1 MDDVLSLFQSDEEE
15 SEFSGFEQ
23 LEAMPVS
30 TELTRTHK
38 ADVAKGPDVVGPKKK
53 GKSKEKTSTKKA
65 TVVLPGSSSCS
76 ASANL
81 PVRKGPAGIQVN
93 LNTWNLKKI
102 TGGFFSP
109 SH

>member
-23 LEAMPVS
+23 LEAMP
-30 TELTRTHK
+30 RTHK

-65 TVVLPGSSSCS
+65 TVVLPSSSSCS

-81 PVRKGPAGIQVN
+81 G
-93 LNTWNLKKI
+93 
-102 TGGFFSP
+102 
-109 SH
+109 

>member
-30 TELTRTHK
+30 TELTRTHM

-65 TVVLPGSSSCS
+65 TVVLPSSSSCS

-81 PVRKGPAGIQVN
+81 GQPGSAKTDMRSVLPKPVPKRK
-93 LNTWNLKKI
+93 NTI
-102 TGGFFSP
+102 D
-109 SH
+109 